1 LENTMTDLP
10 TTPVLKNFIGGKF
23 VASTSTKT
31 LQLINP
37 VTGEKGA
44 LAPVSNEADVNAAMD
59 AAAAAFVE
67 WGQTTP
73 SQRQAALF
81 RIADALESNADAL
94 VEAQTRNTGQ
104 PKALVLSEE
113 VGPSADQMR
122 FFAGAARVLEGRAQ
136 AEYLPGLTSSVRRE
150 PIGVVAQVTPWNYP
164 LMMAIWKIAPALAAG
179 NTVVLKPRDTTLES
193 TLLLADLTR
202 DILPPGV
209 LNVVMGDAG
218 TGRALVEH
226 PVPGLVSITGSVRAG
241 MEVAM
246 SAAKHLKRAHLE
258 LGGKAPVIVFADAD
272 LDAAAEGIAQAGIFN
287 GGQDCTAAC
296 RVLVHA
302 DVADA
307 FIGKLGEQV
316 TALKPGDPDDE
327 DSFFGPLN
335 NAGQLDRVAG
345 FLDRLPAHAR
355 VVTGGNRIGDA
366 GYFFEPTV
374 VAGLRQQDELVQS
387 EVFGPIIGVQTFATE
402 AEALTM
408 ANDVDYA
415 LSASVW
421 TRDHGTAMRMSKHL
435 DFGTVWTN
443 THIPLAAEMP
453 HGGFKRSGYGKDLSM
468 YGFEDYT
475 RIKHVMSS
483 LG

>member
-1 LENTMTDLP
+1 MTI
-10 TTPVLKNFIGGKF
+10 LKNYIGGQF
-23 VASTSTKT
+23 VESSSTATV
-31 LQLINP
+31 QLVNP
-37 VTGEKGA
+37 VTGEPGA
-44 LAPVSNEADVNAAMD
+44 LAPISDHADVNAAMD
-59 AAAAAFVE
+59 AASDAFTE

-73 SQRQAALF
+73 SQRQAALLKL
-81 RIADALESNADAL
+81 ADALEANVDAL

-104 PKALVLSEE
+104 PKALIASEE
-113 VGPSADQMR
+113 VLPAADQLR

-179 NTVVLKPRDTTLES
+179 NTVVLKPSDTTPES
-193 TLLLADLTR
+193 TLLLAELTR

-218 TGRALVEH
+218 TGRAIVEH

-241 MEVAM
+241 IEVAV
-246 SAAKHLKRAHLE
+246 SAARQLKRAHLE

-287 GGQDCTAAC
+287 AGQDCTAAC
-296 RVLVHA
+296 RVLVHQ
-302 DVADA
+302 DVASQFTA
-307 FIGKLGEQV
+307 KLGEQV
-316 TALKPGDPDDE
+316 AALKAGDPSDE
-327 DSFFGPLN
+327 ETFLGPLN
-335 NAGQLDRVAG
+335 NAGHFARVVG
-345 FLDRLPAHAR
+345 FIERLPEHAR
-355 VVTGGNRIGDA
+355 VVTGGRRIGET
-366 GYFFEPTV
+366 GYFLEPTV
-374 VAGLRQQDELVQS
+374 VAGLRQDDELVRA

-402 AEALTM
+402 EEALRK
-408 ANDVDYA
+408 ANDVDYG

-421 TRDHGTAMRMSKHL
+421 TRDHATAMRMSKHL
-435 DFGTVWTN
+435 DFGAVWTN

-453 HGGFKRSGYGKDLSM
+453 HGGFKKSGYGKDLSM

-483 LG
+483 LS

>member
-1 LENTMTDLP
+1 
-10 TTPVLKNFIGGKF
+10 
-23 VASTSTKT
+23 
-31 LQLINP
+31 
-37 VTGEKGA
+37 
-44 LAPVSNEADVNAAMD
+44 
-59 AAAAAFVE
+59 
-67 WGQTTP
+67 
-73 SQRQAALF
+73 
-81 RIADALESNADAL
+81 
-94 VEAQTRNTGQ
+94 
-104 PKALVLSEE
+104 
-113 VGPSADQMR
+113 
-122 FFAGAARVLEGRAQ
+122 
-136 AEYLPGLTSSVRRE
+136 
-150 PIGVVAQVTPWNYP
+150 
-164 LMMAIWKIAPALAAG
+164 
-179 NTVVLKPRDTTLES
+179 
-193 TLLLADLTR
+193 
-202 DILPPGV
+202 
-209 LNVVMGDAG
+209 
-218 TGRALVEH
+218 
-226 PVPGLVSITGSVRAG
+226 
-241 MEVAM
+241 M